1 MTEFIVVGKAAEL
14 QDGAMKEVE
23 VEGNKLLLA
32 RVGNSY
38 YVAES
43 RCPHLGASLAGGTLQ
58 GSVVTCPRH
67 GSQFDL
73 VDGHV
78 VQWTEWSGLI
88 SRLNRALRSP
98 RPLKVYRTKV
108 EDGKILAEL

>member
-1 MTEFIVVGKAAEL
+1 MAEFVEVGKTTDL
-14 QDGAMKEVE
+14 PDGAMKEISVR
-23 VEGNKLLLA
+23 GIKLLLA
-32 RVGNSY
+32 RVEDKY
-38 YVAES
+38 YVAAS
-43 RCPHLGASLAGGTLQ
+43 RCPHLGANLAEGTLQ

-78 VQWTEWSGLI
+78 VRWTRWSGLI
-88 SRLNRALRSP
+88 SKMNQTLRSP

-108 EDGKILAEL
+108 EDGKILAEF